1 MALDFIGV
9 AGELLVR
16 IVIEVFC
23 YGTGRVVIPVLS
35 LGTARVDKW
44 NARRYVAAYKL
55 WWREDGQVV
64 ISGETA
70 AFIGFMFWIA
80 VIVAVNVIM

>member
-1 MALDFIGV
+1 MALDFIG
-9 AGELLVR
+9 ELLVR
-16 IVIEVFC
+16 IGIEVFC
-23 YGTGRVVIPVLS
+23 YGTGRVVIPLLS

-44 NARRYVAAYKL
+44 NARRYLATFKF

-70 AFIGFMFWIA
+70 AFVGFVFWIA
-80 VIVAVNVIM
+80 VIVAASIGLN

>member
-1 MALDFIGV
+1 MALDFIG
-9 AGELLVR
+9 ELLVR
-16 IVIEVFC
+16 IGIEVFC
-23 YGTGRVVIPVLS
+23 YGTGRVVIPLLS

-44 NARRYVAAYKL
+44 NARRYLATFKL

-70 AFIGFMFWIA
+70 AFVGFVFWIA
-80 VIVAVNVIM
+80 VIVAASIGLN

>member
-1 MALDFIGV
+1 MALDFIGF
-9 AGELLVR
+9 AGEVLVR

-35 LGTARVDKW
+35 LGRARVDKW
-44 NARRYVAAYKL
+44 NARRYVAAHEL